1 MAKNRLDVSYDF
13 AFHLV
18 ALNTNV
24 KEYKLAWV
32 LNRDLQINL
41 SKMDNISIGFSGGKS
56 LSISNFIYERE
67 YQTFRLLKNRS
78 ESFDDQYNAYLL
90 PEMKNFDYFLM
101 VADDSTTFDINPF
114 ISTIKQIPFVQFAVL
129 VDTASLKSKD
139 NLIF

>member
-24 KEYKLAWV
+24 KEYKLAWAI
-32 LNRDLQINL
+32 NRELQLEL
-41 SKMDNISIGFSGGKS
+41 SKSDNVSIDFSGGKT
-56 LSISNFIYERE
+56 LSISNFICEKE
-67 YQTFRLLKNRS
+67 YQTFRLLKNRA
-78 ESFDDQYNAYLL
+78 ENFDDQFNAYLI

-101 VADDSTTFDINPF
+101 VADDSTTFEINPF
-114 ISTIKQIPFVQFAVL
+114 ISTIKQIPFVQFAVT
-129 VDTASLKSKD
+129 VDTAVLRSKD

>member
-18 ALNTNV
+18 ALNTSV

-41 SKMDNISIGFSGGKS
+41 SKIDNISIGFSGGRS

-78 ESFDDQYNAYLL
+78 ENLDDQYNAYLL

-114 ISTIKQIPFVQFAVL
+114 ISTIKQIPFVQFAVS